1 MTLVR
6 KPKKKEEGTE
16 EGEEEGEK
24 EGEREKASQPS
35 SGHSGKCHEFF
46 FLPGRTRPVLER
58 TFKRKVRPRSDLGRM
73 AS

>member
-16 EGEEEGEK
+16 EGE

-58 TFKRKVRPRSDLGRM
+58 TFKRKVRPRRDLGRM
-73 AS
+73 GS